1 MGYELYC
8 GDKAG
13 TVNLLSTITM
23 GFTAKNLTPKQ
34 LGALMYNDIMK
45 RLPELRKKR
54 KEMPKNPFSSQ
65 FQKSP
70 LGYQLDTDTPFVK
83 KPVITDD
90 DLKAYATQ
98 IKRIWEKAAQQKIDE
113 CRVSGIKSEA
123 VHMIEWPSGKNII
136 MPP

>member
-8 GDKAG
+8 GDKDD

-23 GFTAKNLTPKQ
+23 EFTSKNLTPKQ
-34 LGALMYNDIMK
+34 LGNLMYNDIMK

-54 KEMPKNPFSSQ
+54 KEMPKNPFSGQ
-65 FQKSP
+65 FQESP
-70 LGYQLDTDTPFVK
+70 LRYQLDTDTPFVK

-90 DLKAYATQ
+90 DLKSYATK
-98 IKRIWEKAAQQKIDE
+98 IKRIWENAAYKKIDE
-113 CRVSGIKSEA
+113 CRKSGIKSEA
-123 VHMIEWPSGKNII
+123 VHKIEWPSGKNII